1 MNEAGYINY
10 FEILGLAEDAN
21 PGEVRN
27 TYRKKMKALRDSVR
41 DATTED
47 KRSQFILDLAKL
59 NAAVYI
65 LRDQAK
71 REAYWTERKSLME
84 LEQRWTEQAG
94 KAPDPETTDGLRRE
108 FDTRARYF
116 LSKYVEE
123 TMLEA
128 GLDKEVAEASGWN
141 IFYARYAL
149 KLLRH
154 YRHLLNHE
162 ILERLPYHA
171 VTTPS
176 IDWDERRKTVGM
188 LLDAKAGR

>member
-1 MNEAGYINY
+1 MSEAGYINY

-27 TYRKKMKALRDSVR
+27 TYRKKMKVLRDTVR

-71 REAYWTERKSLME
+71 REAYATERKALIE
-84 LEQRWTEQAG
+84 LEQRWVTQAAN
-94 KAPDPETTDGLRRE
+94 APDPETTDSLRRE
-108 FDTRARYF
+108 FDARAKSF

-128 GLDKEVAEASGWN
+128 GMDKEVAEASGWN

-154 YRHLLNHE
+154 YRHLLYHD
-162 ILERLPYHA
+162 ILERLPFHA
-171 VTTPS
+171 VTTPN
-176 IDWDERRKTVGM
+176 INWDERRKTVGA
-188 LLDAKAGR
+188 LLDAAGR

>member
-1 MNEAGYINY
+1 MSEAGYINY
-10 FEILGLAEDAN
+10 LEILGLAEDAN

-41 DATTED
+41 DANTED

-59 NAAVYI
+59 NAAVFI

-71 REAYWTERKSLME
+71 REAYWSERKSLME
-84 LEQRWTEQAG
+84 LERRWIDEVG
-94 KAPDPETTDGLRRE
+94 KSPDPEKTDGLRRE
-108 FDTRARYF
+108 FDTRARSF

-128 GLDKEVAEASGWN
+128 GQDKEVAEASGWN

-154 YRHLLNHE
+154 YRHLLYHD

-171 VTTPS
+171 VTTPA
-176 IDWDERRKTVGM
+176 IDWTERRKVVDD
-188 LLDAKAGR
+188 LLDAMGR